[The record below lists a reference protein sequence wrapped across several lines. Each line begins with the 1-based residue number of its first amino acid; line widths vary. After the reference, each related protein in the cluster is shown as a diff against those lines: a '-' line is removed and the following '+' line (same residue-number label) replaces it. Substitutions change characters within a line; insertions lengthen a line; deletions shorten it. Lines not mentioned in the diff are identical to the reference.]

1 MMGPQ
6 LEPAVDKHDDV
17 QMNQVSAPS
26 VAYVVTLKKMIKFVE
41 MINQNLQRRIMDL
54 EDRMLRITKIT
65 DFEFSYFEFFAT
77 KPN

>member
-17 QMNQVSAPS
+17 RMNQVSVPS
-26 VAYVVTLKKMIKFVE
+26 VAYVVTLEKRIKVVE

-54 EDRMLRITKIT
+54 EDRMLRIMKSPTLSLHT
-65 DFEFSYFEFFAT
+65 LSSL
-77 KPN
+77 